1 MTIALQIIL
10 GTFICAICAV
20 LQILVVATGLR
31 RIDLAAPERRRGMTI
46 FAVLVILAAH
56 LLQIGIWT
64 LVFVPWGGF
73 NGIEETL
80 YFAIASYTTLGF
92 GDVLIA
98 PEARILGALPAVSG
112 LISFGIS
119 TAFLFGALAELL
131 RDR

>member
-1 MTIALQIIL
+1 MSIALQLIV
-10 GTFICAICAV
+10 GTLICAVCAV
-20 LQILVVATGLR
+20 LQLLVVAQGLR
-31 RIDLAAPERRRGMTI
+31 RIDAAAPAKRMGMTLT
-46 FAVLVILAAH
+46 AVLLILAAH

-64 LVFVPWGGF
+64 AALLPWGGF
-73 NGIEETL
+73 SGVEEAL

-92 GDVLIA
+92 GDVLID
-98 PEARILGALPAVSG
+98 PVARILGGLPAVSG